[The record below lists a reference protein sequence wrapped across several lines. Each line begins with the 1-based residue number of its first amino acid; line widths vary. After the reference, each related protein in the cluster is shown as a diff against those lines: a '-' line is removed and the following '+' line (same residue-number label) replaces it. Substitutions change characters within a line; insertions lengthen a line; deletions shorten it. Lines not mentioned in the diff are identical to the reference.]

1 MKIRATAAIMECLLE
16 QEVDTVFGYP
26 GGTILNLYDELY
38 NYKDKIRHIL
48 TAHEQGASHA
58 ADGYARSTGRVGVC
72 FATSGPGAT
81 NLVTGIA
88 TAYMDSSPIVFIT
101 CNVTEQTLGKDAFQ
115 EVDITGI
122 AMPITKA
129 TYLVRDPQTIPDVM
143 RQAFAVA
150 ATGRPGPVV
159 IDFLKNV
166 TFPNVEIDY
175 EFVPWTENRKCG
187 SLQSLAGS
195 HDLKAPEPNIED
207 IDTLVGMIAQ
217 SEKPMLI
224 CGGGVVRGRAD
235 AEFKVFAEKLDAP
248 VAITVMGGGG
258 FPGGHP
264 LTTGMIGM
272 HGSQASNVACNECD
286 LLIAVGCRFSDRVA
300 LQPDT
305 FASQARIVH
314 IDIDR
319 SEIDKNVLTDHH
331 IVGSAKRVL
340 ALLNER
346 LPQYS
351 HPAWKEHIL
360 PLREPSVPRQSESL
374 TPKQVLETIRRL
386 APQDTIVATDV
397 GQHQMWS
404 IQHFHFDYPGQLLTS
419 GGFGTMGF
427 GLGAAI
433 GAKVGNP
440 DKVVVHTTGDGC
452 FRMNCHELAT
462 VEHYHL
468 PIITVVFNNGTL
480 GMVRQWQNLIYNK
493 RFSETTLDR
502 GPDFVKL
509 AEAYG
514 LKGFRATTMAEME
527 TAFQAALQAGRGCVI
542 DCMLDMDEMVRPM
555 VAGGAH
561 ITDFLL
567 K

>member
-1 MKIRATAAIMECLLE
+1 MKVRATQAILECLLE

-38 NYKDKIRHIL
+38 HYQDKIHHIL

-58 ADGYARSTGRVGVC
+58 ADGYARSTGKVGVC

-81 NLVTGIA
+81 NLTTGIA
-88 TAYMDSSPIVFIT
+88 TAYMDSSPVVFIT
-101 CNVTEQTLGKDAFQ
+101 CNVTEETLGKDAFQ

-150 ATGRPGPVV
+150 ATGRPGPVL

-166 TFPNVEIDY
+166 TFPTTMIDY
-175 EFVPWTENRKCG
+175 EFIPWKENRSCG
-187 SLQSLAGS
+187 SIRELNLRHG
-195 HDLKAPEPNIED
+195 LKPPEPDLGD
-207 IDTLVGMIAQ
+207 IDKLVEMIAQ
-217 SEKPMLI
+217 SQRPLLM

-235 AEFKVFAEKLDAP
+235 RQFREFAEKLDCP

-258 FPGGHP
+258 FPGAHP
-264 LTTGMIGM
+264 LTTGMVGM
-272 HGSQASNVACNECD
+272 HGTQASNTACDQCD

-300 LQPDT
+300 LDPAS
-305 FASQARIVH
+305 FASQAKIVQ

-319 SEIDKNVLTDHH
+319 SEIDKNILTDHH
-331 IVGSAKRVL
+331 IIGSAKRVL
-340 ALLNER
+340 ELLNQR
-346 LPQYS
+346 VPQY
-351 HPAWKEHIL
+351 HRDAWKEQIL
-360 PLREPSVPRQSESL
+360 SLKREPEVETSQVL
-374 TPKQVLETIRRL
+374 TPRQVLETIRRM

-468 PIITVVFNNGTL
+468 PIITVIFNNGCL
-480 GMVRQWQNLIYNK
+480 GMVRQWQNLLYHQ
-493 RFSETTLDR
+493 RFSQTTLDR

-514 LKGFRATTMAEME
+514 LKGFRVSTRAEME
-527 TAFQAALQAGRGCVI
+527 HAFGQALQAGCGCVI
-542 DCMLDMDEMVRPM
+542 DCRLDMDEMVRPM